1 MMFVIQHDETGKYVS
16 RPGSLRSYTNRLE
29 EARVF
34 RTREGAEKERCVENE
49 TLVDLHQLFATAVS
63 HAV

>member
-1 MMFVIQHDETGKYVS
+1 MFVIQHDETGKYVS

-29 EARVF
+29 DARVF
-34 RTREGAEKERCVENE
+34 RHREQAEKERCVENE
-49 TLVDLHQLFATAVS
+49 TLVDVIRLFESVVT

>member
-1 MMFVIQHDETGKYVS
+1 MMFVLQHAATGKYVS

-34 RTREGAEKERCVENE
+34 RSREEAEGERCVDSESV
-49 TLVDLHQLFATAVS
+49 VDVLRLFAEVMD
-63 HAV
+63 HAR

>member
-1 MMFVIQHDETGKYVS
+1 MRFVIQHTETGKYVS

-29 EARVF
+29 DARVF
-34 RTREGAEKERCVENE
+34 RTREDAEKERCVENE
-49 TLVDLHQLFATAVS
+49 ETVDLHQLFASVMI